1 MKCGFIGL
9 GVLGSKLCRNLLDA
23 GVNLIAY
30 DLDRDAVLAA
40 VKSGAT
46 AGSSV
51 SDTCTGVDV
60 LITCLPSPAAS
71 LSVMDGDDGALSTLR
86 PGSTWIETST
96 TEVAEI
102 KRLATIANTR
112 GINTLECPATGGV
125 HRAARGEMTL
135 LVGGDEAVFESHRPL
150 LEKMSGQ
157 IIYMGDIGN
166 ASLIKVITNLLC
178 LVDLVAMGEALM
190 LAKRGGL
197 DLAKCYEAI
206 TASSGNSREFED
218 WAPVVLNGTFNTGF
232 TTNLGLKDLG
242 FINKLGRNL
251 DVPLKLANLV
261 EQLFIESR
269 NKYGGDVWTPHVI
282 KMMEDTTGV
291 ELRAPGF
298 PDVIKPDV
306 IKSNVTK
313 LDAIQTNDIEPE

>member
-23 GVNLIAY
+23 GVDVVAY
-30 DLDRDAVLAA
+30 DLDESAVLAA

-51 SDTCTGVDV
+51 SDTCRGIDV
-60 LITCLPSPAAS
+60 LITCLPSPEAS
-71 LSVMDGDDGALSTLR
+71 SCVMEGDDGALSMLR
-86 PGSTWIETST
+86 LGSTWIETST
-96 TEVAEI
+96 TEVSEI
-102 KRLATIANTR
+102 KRLAATADTR
-112 GINTLECPATGGV
+112 GIKTLECPATGGV

-135 LVGGDEAVFESHRPL
+135 LVGGEEVVFESHRPL

-178 LVDLVAMGEALM
+178 LVDLVATGEALM

-218 WAPVVLNGTFNTGF
+218 WAPVILNGTFNTGF

-242 FINKLGRNL
+242 FITELGRNL
-251 DVPLKLANLV
+251 DVPLKLASLV
-261 EQLFIESR
+261 EQLFRESR
-269 NKYGGDVWTPHVI
+269 DKYGGEVWTPHVI
-282 KMMEDTTGV
+282 KMMEDATGV

-298 PDVIKPDV
+298 PDVIQSD
-306 IKSNVTK
+306 
-313 LDAIQTNDIEPE
+313 DIRPE